1 MKLLLHVYIFVMSS
15 TLDMLPCDNIVR
27 QTLLT
32 KLYKEENRG
41 SEYLNVWW
49 TCASDAS
56 STSLCGHCSYLI
68 HMLLHIERLSC
79 CNGKSLAQARKCN
92 FFFFQ
97 IKGNLPSWQQRH
109 CHLYVQERI
118 DYIAN

>member
-1 MKLLLHVYIFVMSS
+1 MKLLLHVYIFVTSS

-92 FFFFQ
+92 FFFSNKREPT
-97 IKGNLPSWQQRH
+97 IMAAETLSLICARENR
-109 CHLYVQERI
+109 LYC
-118 DYIAN
+118 